1 VDVTSN
7 AELMHDDLAR
17 TLEAKG
23 VETLDYARAQNQN
36 GIVVTAETASRYGLS
51 TISDLRPVA
60 SELVFGGP
68 PECDERPLCLPG
80 LKETYELQFKSFRS
94 LDAGG
99 PTTLAA
105 LEGGEIDVGVLFT
118 TDPNIESAD
127 LVLLTDDKQLQPADN
142 VVPVTGDDVIEQYGA
157 EFRSAIDSVTA
168 ALTTAKLRTLNHEVQ
183 LEDRSL
189 HETAVDW
196 LTAEGLL

>member
-1 VDVTSN
+1 
-7 AELMHDDLAR
+7 
-17 TLEAKG
+17 
-23 VETLDYARAQNQN
+23 
-36 GIVVTAETASRYGLS
+36 VTAATASRYGLN
-51 TISDLRPVA
+51 TISDLRAVA
-60 SELVFGGP
+60 SDLVFGGP

-80 LKETYELQFKSFRS
+80 LKETYGLEFKSFRP
-94 LDAGG
+94 LDVGG

-105 LEGGEIDVGVLFT
+105 LKGGEIDVGLLFT
-118 TDPNIESAD
+118 TDPNLESPD

-157 EFRSAIDSVTA
+157 EFRSAVDPVTG

-183 LEDRSL
+183 LENKSL
-189 HETAVDW
+189 HETAVAW